1 MERLAAL
8 IAEHAPEFS
17 ELTVDELGHNK
28 ITADVYHSVAPTL
41 HWNYYAKVGREH
53 TFAEVREADLT
64 SMAGAAGGLIMKYE
78 SKSLLV
84 REPVGVV
91 AALTAFNFP
100 LPGIAQKIAPA
111 IVAGCTAVVK
121 APDPDPLTLFA
132 MADLVTE
139 AGFPPGVINI
149 VAATREASEH
159 LVAHPD
165 VDMVTFTGSTEVGK
179 KIGEVCGA
187 QVKRCVLELGGKSAA
202 IILEDADLDTAIPMV
217 VALGAGTTQGEN
229 CTCMSRILAPQGAVR
244 RDRGAGH
251 RGVQDLKVGDP
262 HAADTVVGP
271 LVTEAH
277 RNRVLGYIKTAVDEG
292 ATVAFG
298 GGIPEHLEQGWYVEP
313 TLLTNVSNDS
323 TVAQEEI
330 FGPVIVVIPYDD
342 EEDAVRLANDSKFGL
357 SGSVFTGDPVKG
369 FEIARRIRT
378 GTFRVNTMSA
388 DFNSSFGGYKESGHR
403 PRARPVRD
411 RRVPAGQ
418 DDLDRAGRGG
428 PGRGP
433 PRAPAR
439 HGERLSQRRAA
450 RTRSPRPFMPPCADW
465 PPSTAISAP
474 LIQLDSSEIRKTTS
488 GATSSAAPARPSG
501 MSAMQAVDERLRRL
515 GHRRGHRAGEDRVDA
530 DAERPQLGA
539 GAARD
544 AAQAPLARR
553 VGGARSGR

>member
-1 MERLAAL
+1 MLSREYPSLYIDGGWQEPDSTERFDVISPATGEKIGFVPAANDADIDRAVEAARKAFYETDWPTRPVTERAEMMERLAAL
-8 IAEHAPEFS
+8 IAEHAPEFAV
-17 ELTVDELGHNK
+17 LTVDELGHNK

-202 IILEDADLDTAIPMV
+202 IILEDADLDTAVPMV

-229 CTCMSRILAPQGAVR
+229 CTCMSRILAPRAQYDEIVARAIEVFKTF
-244 RDRGAGH
+244 
-251 RGVQDLKVGDP
+251 KVGDP

-298 GGIPEHLEQGWYVEP
+298 GGIPSDLEQGWYVEP

-357 SGSVFTGDPVKG
+357 SGAVFTSDPVKG

-388 DFNSSFGGYKESGHR
+388 DFNSSFGGYKESGIGREHG
-403 PRARPVRD
+403 PYAIDEYLLDKTISIEPGEE
-411 RRVPAGQ
+411 VPDEVLHALQ
-418 DDLDRAGRGG
+418 VA
-428 PGRGP
+428 
-433 PRAPAR
+433 
-439 HGERLSQRRAA
+439 
-450 RTRSPRPFMPPCADW
+450 
-465 PPSTAISAP
+465 TAN
-474 LIQLDSSEIRKTTS
+474 
-488 GATSSAAPARPSG
+488 
-501 MSAMQAVDERLRRL
+501 V
-515 GHRRGHRAGEDRVDA
+515 
-530 DAERPQLGA
+530 
-539 GAARD
+539 
-544 AAQAPLARR
+544 
-553 VGGARSGR
+553 